1 MAAVGVGLALIAV
14 VLVSQEAT
22 DENTKPHRFTTEAAW
37 LTVGSDWRSG

>member
-1 MAAVGVGLALIAV
+1 LIAV

-22 DENTKPHRFTTEAAW
+22 DEDTKPHRFTTKVVW